1 MAQESVEVVRR
12 ILDRW
17 ASGDFRAG
25 ADELDPEV
33 VFIVRP
39 PFPEPAEVVGPA
51 GITDYMRGFLKQWM
65 GFTVEATGFEAIG
78 DAVLVSAVQHGTG
91 SSSGVRVEIPHWI
104 VFTFRGGR
112 LARIET
118 ILDEREALEAVGLR
132 E

>member
-25 ADELDPEV
+25 ADELDP
-33 VFIVRP
+33 
-39 PFPEPAEVVGPA
+39 EVVGPA